1 MRAVP
6 LSVVPRGAQTRRS
19 DGGHRRT
26 AMTWRNVPANCGSRA
41 KNIVLLG
48 ARAQRGCGRA
58 LILRALTKNEG
69 PVPPVGRA
77 GRGPAVPG
85 RIAQRAYSLPLAV
98 WPTRGRWATSG
109 MVAPMVPA
117 HIGKGAKLDVNEGVM
132 MPHDASWVVGGG
144 KSKPFCQN

>member
-1 MRAVP
+1 
-6 LSVVPRGAQTRRS
+6 
-19 DGGHRRT
+19 
-26 AMTWRNVPANCGSRA
+26 MTWRNVPANCGSRA
-41 KNIVLLG
+41 KDGVLLG

-58 LILRALTKNEG
+58 LILRDLTKNER
-69 PVPPVGRA
+69 PLPPVARA
-77 GRGPAVPG
+77 ARGQAVPG

-98 WPTRGRWATSG
+98 WPTCGRYGPCG

-132 MPHDASWVVGGG
+132 MPHDACAVVGGG

>member
-1 MRAVP
+1 
-6 LSVVPRGAQTRRS
+6 
-19 DGGHRRT
+19 
-26 AMTWRNVPANCGSRA
+26 MTWRNMPANGGSRA
-41 KNIVLLG
+41 KNSVLLG
-48 ARAQRGCGRA
+48 ARAQGGCGRA

-77 GRGPAVPG
+77 ARGPAVPG

-98 WPTRGRWATSG
+98 WPTCGRYGPCG

-132 MPHDASWVVGGG
+132 MPHDVSWVVGGG
-144 KSKPFCQN
+144 KSKSFCQN